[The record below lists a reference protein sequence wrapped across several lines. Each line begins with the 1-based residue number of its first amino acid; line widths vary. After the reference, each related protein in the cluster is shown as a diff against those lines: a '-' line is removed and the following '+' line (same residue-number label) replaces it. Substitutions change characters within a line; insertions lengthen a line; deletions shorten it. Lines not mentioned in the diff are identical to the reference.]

1 MSQTAYAT
9 LGASFGET
17 CFIPFYELF
26 DMTATISIT
35 CPSCNKNM
43 VGPAAGLGKKIKCKA
58 CSHVFVAKGEETKTP
73 AAKGVAKKPV
83 PAPVAKNKAPAA
95 NPKQEIDK
103 NRMMDPDDPDP
114 GKGYGFE
121 EAPAESVARCPQ
133 CAYELESAEA
143 IVCLTCGYNLLTRTR
158 LHMKKTYET
167 NFMDWVFWLTPPISS
182 TIGCL
187 LCISFFIFLWTYLK
201 WWWGD
206 WWFSHF
212 SIQIWFSVF
221 ALGRWKRPAYSG
233 KFAFKRFIYEFHP
246 PEKVKK
252 Q

>member
-1 MSQTAYAT
+1 M
-9 LGASFGET
+9 
-17 CFIPFYELF
+17 
-26 DMTATISIT
+26 
-35 CPSCNKNM
+35 
-43 VGPAAGLGKKIKCKA
+43 
-58 CSHVFVAKGEETKTP
+58 FVAKGDESKTP
-73 AAKGVAKKPV
+73 ATKGTAKKPIPNADPKSKAQ
-83 PAPVAKNKAPAA
+83 PAK
-95 NPKQEIDK
+95 PKVEIDK
-103 NRMMDPDDPDP
+103 NRMMDPEDTDP

-121 EAPAESVARCPQ
+121 EAAPDSVARCPQ

-167 NFMDWVFWLTPPISS
+167 NFMDWVYWLTPSIAA
-182 TIGCL
+182 TIGCFL
-187 LCISFFIFLWTYLK
+187 SVSFGIFLWTYLK

-212 SIQIWFSVF
+212 SIQIWFTVF
-221 ALGRWKRPAYSG
+221 AIGGAWYSG
-233 KFAFKRFIYEFHP
+233 KFAFERLVYEFHP